1 MAKIQVTQNGK
12 VLVTQNGGVLL
23 GNESSTP
30 TIESLS
36 ITPMTLSQTIVAPS
50 EIDGYSPITVSAV
63 TSSID
68 ANIQAG
74 NIKKDVQILGVTG
87 TLESG
92 ITPGGTLNVT
102 QNGTY
107 DVTNY
112 ASANVNVSGG
122 GSGTTD
128 VPLTRISDDNGNEI
142 GTWYMNFQDGNGNVF
157 KVVLLDAQ
165 YRLAS
170 AQWCSYSSKTVTNL
184 PQYSNLV
191 TSNIWVATETATFN
205 TQKIL
210 DFCTSGGYTSS
221 SCSHCR
227 SMSFTIDGVI
237 YYGQLPNWLQVLYLA
252 KHYNDFDTLDTS
264 ASSQSSLNFSSSRDI
279 WTSSQYNMSYGYSL
293 RTYGYITDSKTINHF
308 VAPVLEIPA

>member
-23 GNESSTP
+23 SNTSELVTKTITENGTYLASSDN
-30 TIESLS
+30 
-36 ITPMTLSQTIVAPS
+36 V
-50 EIDGYSPITVSAV
+50 DGYSEV
-63 TSSID
+63 T
-68 ANIQAG
+68 
-74 NIKKDVQILGVTG
+74 
-87 TLESG
+87 
-92 ITPGGTLNVT
+92 
-102 QNGTY
+102 
-107 DVTNY
+107 
-112 ASANVNVSGG
+112 VNVSGSSD
-122 GSGTTD
+122 SGTTD
-128 VPLTRISDDNGNEI
+128 VELTRFKDDNNNEI
-142 GTWYMNFQDGNGNVF
+142 GTHYMNFQDGNGNVF
-157 KVVLLDAQ
+157 KVILLDAQ

-191 TSNIWVATETATFN
+191 TSNVWVATETATFN

-279 WTSSQYNMSYGYSL
+279 WTSSQYNISYGYSL

>member
-1 MAKIQVTQNGK
+1 MAKIQTNGSGS
-12 VLVTQNGGVLL
+12 VYTVNGSVLL
-23 GNESSTP
+23 GN
-30 TIESLS
+30 
-36 ITPMTLSQTIVAPS
+36 
-50 EIDGYSPITVSAV
+50 D
-63 TSSID
+63 
-68 ANIQAG
+68 
-74 NIKKDVQILGVTG
+74 
-87 TLESG
+87 SG
-92 ITPGGTLNVT
+92 E
-102 QNGTY
+102 
-107 DVTNY
+107 
-112 ASANVNVSGG
+112 G
-122 GSGTTD
+122 GSGTRD
-128 VPLTRISDDNGNEI
+128 VTLTRISDDNNNEI

-157 KVVLLDAQ
+157 KVILLDAQ

-293 RTYGYITDSKTINHF
+293 RTYGYITDSKAINHF

>member
-1 MAKIQVTQNGK
+1 MI
-12 VLVTQNGGVLL
+12 LPGGILL
-23 GNESSTP
+23 DNTNEP
-30 TIESLS
+30 VINSLN
-36 ITPMTLSQTIVAPS
+36 ITPSTSSQLITAPTGV
-50 EIDGYSPITVSAV
+50 DGYNNINVSAV
-63 TSSID
+63 TSSVD
-68 ANIQAG
+68 QNISAE
-74 NIKKDVQILGVTG
+74 NIKKDISILGV
-87 TLESG
+87 
-92 ITPGGTLNVT
+92 I
-102 QNGTY
+102 GTY
-107 DVTNY
+107 EG
-112 ASANVNVSGG
+112 SGGG
-122 GSGTTD
+122 GSGTRD
-128 VPLTRISDDNGNEI
+128 VTLTRVSDDNNNEI

-157 KVVLLDAQ
+157 KVILLDAQ

>member
-1 MAKIQVTQNGK
+1 MPKVQTNGSGS
-12 VLVTQNGGVLL
+12 VYTVNGSILL
-23 GNESSTP
+23 DNTNEP
-30 TIESLS
+30 VINSLN
-36 ITPMTLSQTIVAPS
+36 ITPSTSSQFITAPTGV
-50 EIDGYSPITVSAV
+50 DGYNNINVSAV
-63 TSSID
+63 TSSVD
-68 ANIQAG
+68 QNISAE
-74 NIKKDVQILGVTG
+74 NIKKDISILGVTG
-87 TLESG
+87 TYEGSG
-92 ITPGGTLNVT
+92 
-102 QNGTY
+102 
-107 DVTNY
+107 
-112 ASANVNVSGG
+112 GG
-122 GSGTTD
+122 GSGTRD
-128 VPLTRISDDNGNEI
+128 VTLTRVSDDNGNEI
-142 GTWYMNFQDGNGNVF
+142 GTWYMNFQDGNDNIF
-157 KVVLLDAQ
+157 KVILLDAQ